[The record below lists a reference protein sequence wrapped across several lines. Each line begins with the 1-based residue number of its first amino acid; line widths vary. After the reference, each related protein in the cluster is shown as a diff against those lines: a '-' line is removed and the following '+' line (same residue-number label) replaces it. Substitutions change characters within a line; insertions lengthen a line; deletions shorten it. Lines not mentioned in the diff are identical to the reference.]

1 VKALYLCIVCISA
14 DKNYVNQAAVPISP
28 STHAGEDVA
37 IYAKGPMSHL
47 FHSTHEQNYI
57 PHVLAFTSCVGTPA
71 QIFLEKGSAMTGYIC
86 YFFTEVIKCY

>member
-1 VKALYLCIVCISA
+1 MKVLYLCIVCISA
-14 DKNYVNQAAVPISP
+14 DKNYINQAAVPTSP

-57 PHVLAFTSCVGTPA
+57 PHVLAFTSCVGEYKHNCVEHMP
-71 QIFLEKGSAMTGYIC
+71 S
-86 YFFTEVIKCY
+86 